1 MITVRVTTPEDEAAA
16 DEVWASAI
24 ETLHQTYRPTAKFLA
39 EVWTPPSELTRI
51 VALVDDRIAGTTI
64 YYTEDDRLHLMR
76 FGTHAD
82 FRGQG
87 VARAMVEFLEDV
99 ARGRGFAKLSVYTV
113 KECGVVPV
121 YEKLGF
127 TVISEEP
134 AKWAE
139 SDKYDKLTDVYLEKP
154 LISE

>member
-1 MITVRVTTPEDEAAA
+1 MSEITVRVALPEDQAGA
-16 DEVWASAI
+16 DEVWASAT
-24 ETLHQTYRPTAKFLA
+24 ETLRETYRPTAQFLA
-39 EVWTPPSELTRI
+39 DGWTPPSNLTRI
-51 VALVDDRIAGTTI
+51 VALLDGRVVGTTI
-64 YYTEDDRLHLMR
+64 YYTEGDHLHLMR

-87 VARAMVEFLEDV
+87 VGRAMVEFLEDI
-99 ARGRGFAKLSVYTV
+99 ARSMGFRCLSVYTV

-127 TVISEEP
+127 TALREEP

-139 SDKYDKLTDVYLEKP
+139 SDKYDSLTDVYLEKP
-154 LISE
+154 LI

>member
-1 MITVRVTTPEDEAAA
+1 MTPEDEPGA
-16 DEVWASAI
+16 DEAWASAMV
-24 ETLHQTYRPTAKFLA
+24 TLRKTYRPIPGFLDD
-39 EVWTPPSELTRI
+39 WTPPSDLTRI
-51 VALVDDRIAGTTI
+51 VALIDGRVVGTTI
-64 YYTEDDRLHLMR
+64 YYIEDDHLHLMR

-87 VARAMVEFLEDV
+87 VGRAMVEFLEEV
-99 ARGRGFAKLSVYTV
+99 ARKMGLRRLSVYTV

-127 TVISEEP
+127 TALREEP

-139 SDKYDKLTDVYLEKP
+139 SDKYESLTDVYLEKP
-154 LISE
+154 LA